1 MLLSESELNMYNAD
15 SILDEA
21 VLLDESES
29 VTKLPSIP
37 VVENSRLG
45 CGMVSINDLC
55 NLVEDYD
62 CSFEDAFCSIA
73 EENEIDTD
81 SLAVVVEDYNLIE
94 MPELVDIVPNIVVK
108 PISEDN
114 IVYQFVDACINEYYE
129 TGDEDWLYNILD
141 EAESVLHGKSSKEY
155 ENGKIMKRGF
165 GKDKKSNGLGIV
177 KTDASNWTSLRT
189 GLSNGR
195 LRRSIQAKRAKKAG
209 TDVNKTGQYLL
220 KRAKEHGKAL
230 EALGGKTEKDFDKQ
244 LAKGL
249 ANQLRTSQQQVAQLT
264 SKNQQLTADAEHR
277 ARQAMGAQDARQ
289 ALAAKRAEQEKQK
302 QAQAPRDTSTIDA
315 LKKRSSAA
323 WDAAKQ
329 ATADT
334 QAAAKKAKYTGMS
347 DYRGAG
353 GATPNAPSRFS
364 RGVNFAKNHKAAIG
378 LGVAGVAGAA
388 LAARKIAALRKQ
400 QQQHPGLRGKLQ
412 AIINKLKAK
421 LH

>member
-29 VTKLPSIP
+29 ITKLPSVP

-94 MPELVDIVPNIVVK
+94 MPELVDLVPNIVVK

-141 EAESVLHGKSSKEY
+141 EAESVLRGGNSTDWRSAK
-155 ENGKIMKRGF
+155 GAVRTAKIR
-165 GKDKKSNGLGIV
+165 SN
-177 KTDASNWTSLRT
+177 
-189 GLSNGR
+189 
-195 LRRSIQAKRAKKAG
+195 QAKARAHLRGEDQPSAAL
-209 TDVNKTGQYLL
+209 Q
-220 KRAKEHGKAL
+220 RAKERGR
-230 EALGGKTEKDFDKQ
+230 EAQAYDQAVSQAKNLAGQ
-244 LAKGL
+244 LKS
-249 ANQLRTSQQQVAQLT
+249 SQQQVAQLT
-264 SKNQQLTADAEHR
+264 SKNQQLTADAERR
-277 ARQAMGAQDARQ
+277 ARKAMGAQDARQ
-289 ALAAKRAEQEKQK
+289 ALAAKRAEREKQK
-302 QAQAPRDTSTIDA
+302 QAQAPRDTSTVDA

-334 QAAAKKAKYTGMS
+334 QAAAKKAKYSGMS

>member
-29 VTKLPSIP
+29 IVKLPAIP

-94 MPELVDIVPNIVVK
+94 MPELVDLVPNIVVK

-141 EAESVLHGKSSKEY
+141 EAESVLRGGNSTDY
-155 ENGKIMKRGF
+155 EIGKIIPKG
-165 GKDKKSNGLGIV
+165 NGQGARVI
-177 KTDASNWTSLRT
+177 KTDASGWRSAKGAVRSAKIR
-189 GLSNGR
+189 SN
-195 LRRSIQAKRAKKAG
+195 QAKARAHLRGEDQPSAAL
-209 TDVNKTGQYLL
+209 Q
-220 KRAKEHGKAL
+220 RAKERGR
-230 EALGGKTEKDFDKQ
+230 EAQAYDQAVSQAKNLAGQ
-244 LAKGL
+244 LKS
-249 ANQLRTSQQQVAQLT
+249 SQQQVAQLT

-277 ARQAMGAQDARQ
+277 ARQAMGVQDARQ
-289 ALAAKRAEQEKQK
+289 ALAAKRAEREKQK
-302 QAQAPRDTSTIDA
+302 QAQAPRDTSTVDA

-421 LH
+421 LR

>member
-141 EAESVLHGKSSKEY
+141 EAESVLRGGNSTDY
-155 ENGKIMKRGF
+155 EIGKIIPSGEDQPSAALQRARERGREAQAY
-165 GKDKKSNGLGIV
+165 DQAVS
-177 KTDASNWTSLRT
+177 
-189 GLSNGR
+189 
-195 LRRSIQAKRAKKAG
+195 QAKNLAG
-209 TDVNKTGQYLL
+209 QL
-220 KRAKEHGKAL
+220 KS
-230 EALGGKTEKDFDKQ
+230 
-244 LAKGL
+244 
-249 ANQLRTSQQQVAQLT
+249 SQQQVAQLT
-264 SKNQQLTADAEHR
+264 SKNQQLTADAEHS
-277 ARQAMGAQDARQ
+277 ARKAMGAQDARQ
-289 ALAAKRAEQEKQK
+289 ALAAKRAEREKQK
-302 QAQAPRDTSTIDA
+302 QSQAPRDTSTIDA

-329 ATADT
+329 ATADI

-353 GATPNAPSRFS
+353 GSTPNAPSRFS

>member
-94 MPELVDIVPNIVVK
+94 MPELVDLVPNIVVK

-141 EAESVLHGKSSKEY
+141 EAESILVGDRSKHYEIGKMIPKGNGQGARVL
-155 ENGKIMKRGF
+155 
-165 GKDKKSNGLGIV
+165 
-177 KTDASNWTSLRT
+177 KTDASGWRSARRAVNTKKKIKQINQAVSEPKSRPALQRAMER
-189 GLSNGR
+189 GR
-195 LRRSIQAKRAKKAG
+195 EAQAYDQAVSQAKNLAG
-209 TDVNKTGQYLL
+209 QL
-220 KRAKEHGKAL
+220 KS
-230 EALGGKTEKDFDKQ
+230 
-244 LAKGL
+244 
-249 ANQLRTSQQQVAQLT
+249 SQQQVAQLT

-289 ALAAKRAEQEKQK
+289 ALAAKRAEREKQK
-302 QAQAPRDTSTIDA
+302 QSQAPRDTSTIDA

-334 QAAAKKAKYTGMS
+334 QAAAKKAKYSGMS

>member
-94 MPELVDIVPNIVVK
+94 MPELVDLVPNIVVK

-129 TGDEDWLYNILD
+129 TGNEDWLYNILD
-141 EAESVLHGKSSKEY
+141 EAESVLDNNPTVTSANAFPVETIPEKYAKQLRKNPKLNIPKEL
-155 ENGKIMKRGF
+155 RTTR
-165 GKDKKSNGLGIV
+165 LV
-177 KTDASNWTSLRT
+177 RTDASGW
-189 GLSNGR
+189 
-195 LRRSIQAKRAKKAG
+195 RSANDATRIA
-209 TDVNKTGQYLL
+209 
-220 KRAKEHGKAL
+220 KAL
-230 EALGGKTEKDFDKQ
+230 RKNSQAVSEPKSRPALQKAIERGKTLGGKTEKDFDKQ

-249 ANQLRTSQQQVAQLT
+249 ANQIKSSQQKVAQL
-264 SKNQQLTADAEHR
+264 SSDAERR
-277 ARQAMGAQDARQ
+277 ARKAMGVQDART
-289 ALAAKRAEQEKQK
+289 ALAAKREEREKQK
-302 QAQAPRDTSTIDA
+302 QAQAPRDTSTVDA

-334 QAAAKKAKYTGMS
+334 QAAAKKAKYSGMS

-421 LH
+421 LR

>member
-94 MPELVDIVPNIVVK
+94 MPELVDLVPNIVVK

-141 EAESVLHGKSSKEY
+141 EAESLINAPSNDNNYLYKDLYGGPLNVSTTSAKQALEIKRRRKNRERAAQTLRGENVKPENKRLKAAKARGASEMQRVKSSHE
-155 ENGKIMKRGF
+155 EI
-165 GKDKKSNGLGIV
+165 
-177 KTDASNWTSLRT
+177 T
-189 GLSNGR
+189 
-195 LRRSIQAKRAKKAG
+195 
-209 TDVNKTGQYLL
+209 
-220 KRAKEHGKAL
+220 RAKEV
-230 EALGGKTEKDFDKQ
+230 
-244 LAKGL
+244 
-249 ANQLRTSQQQVAQLT
+249 ANQLKSSQQQVAQLT

-289 ALAAKRAEQEKQK
+289 AIAAKRAERAKQ
-302 QAQAPRDTSTIDA
+302 QQSQAPKDTSTIDA

-334 QAAAKKAKYTGMS
+334 QAAAKKAKYSGMS

>member
-94 MPELVDIVPNIVVK
+94 MPELVDLVPNIVVK

-141 EAESVLHGKSSKEY
+141 EADTNTLGTKTY
-155 ENGKIMKRGF
+155 ENGKMMKRGA
-165 GKDKKSNGLGIV
+165 GLGIV
-177 KTDASNWTSLRT
+177 KTDASKW
-189 GLSNGR
+189 GR
-195 LRRSIQAKRAKKAG
+195 LTRWGIANKRNAAKKRKAAN
-209 TDVNKTGQYLL
+209 VNKTGQYLL

-289 ALAAKRAEQEKQK
+289 ALAAKRAEREKQK

>member
-29 VTKLPSIP
+29 ITKLPSVP

-94 MPELVDIVPNIVVK
+94 MPELVDLVPNIVVK

-141 EAESVLHGKSSKEY
+141 EAESLINAPSNDNNYLYKDLYGGPLNVSTTSAKQALEIKRRRKNRERAAQTLRGENVKPENKRLKAAKARGASEMQRVKSSHE
-155 ENGKIMKRGF
+155 EI
-165 GKDKKSNGLGIV
+165 
-177 KTDASNWTSLRT
+177 T
-189 GLSNGR
+189 
-195 LRRSIQAKRAKKAG
+195 
-209 TDVNKTGQYLL
+209 
-220 KRAKEHGKAL
+220 RAKEV
-230 EALGGKTEKDFDKQ
+230 
-244 LAKGL
+244 
-249 ANQLRTSQQQVAQLT
+249 ANQLKSSQQQVAQLT

-289 ALAAKRAEQEKQK
+289 ALAAKRAEREKQK

-334 QAAAKKAKYTGMS
+334 QAAAKKAKYSGMS

>member
-29 VTKLPSIP
+29 ITKLPSVP

-94 MPELVDIVPNIVVK
+94 MPELVDLVPNIVVK

-141 EAESVLHGKSSKEY
+141 EADSLLKAPEPIKNRFNPAAGNIIVPTVSAKQQLE
-155 ENGKIMKRGF
+155 IRRRKRNREKAAAQLRGEDQPSAALQRARER
-165 GKDKKSNGLGIV
+165 GREAQAYDKAVS
-177 KTDASNWTSLRT
+177 
-189 GLSNGR
+189 
-195 LRRSIQAKRAKKAG
+195 QAKNLAG
-209 TDVNKTGQYLL
+209 QL
-220 KRAKEHGKAL
+220 KS
-230 EALGGKTEKDFDKQ
+230 
-244 LAKGL
+244 
-249 ANQLRTSQQQVAQLT
+249 SQQQVAQLT
-264 SKNQQLTADAEHR
+264 SKNQQLTADAERR
-277 ARQAMGAQDARQ
+277 ARKAMGAQDARQ
-289 ALAAKRAEQEKQK
+289 ALAAKRAEREKQK

-334 QAAAKKAKYTGMS
+334 QAAAKKAKYSGMS

-353 GATPNAPSRFS
+353 GATPNASSRFS

>member
-94 MPELVDIVPNIVVK
+94 MPELVDLVPNIVVK

-177 KTDASNWTSLRT
+177 KTDASDWTSLRT

-277 ARQAMGAQDARQ
+277 ARKAMGAQDARQ
-289 ALAAKRAEQEKQK
+289 AIAAKREALANQK
-302 QAQAPRDTSTIDA
+302 QATRDTSTIDA

-329 ATADT
+329 
-334 QAAAKKAKYTGMS
+334 AKYTGMS

>member
-94 MPELVDIVPNIVVK
+94 MPELVDLVPNIVVK

-141 EAESVLHGKSSKEY
+141 EAESLIKAPSNDDNYLYKDLYGGPLNVSTTSAKQALEIKRRRKNRERAAQNLRGEGKPENKRLKAAKARGASEMQRVKSSHDE
-155 ENGKIMKRGF
+155 I
-165 GKDKKSNGLGIV
+165 
-177 KTDASNWTSLRT
+177 T
-189 GLSNGR
+189 
-195 LRRSIQAKRAKKAG
+195 
-209 TDVNKTGQYLL
+209 
-220 KRAKEHGKAL
+220 RAKEV
-230 EALGGKTEKDFDKQ
+230 
-244 LAKGL
+244 
-249 ANQLRTSQQQVAQLT
+249 ANQLKSSQQQVAQLT

-289 ALAAKRAEQEKQK
+289 ALAAKRAEREKQK
-302 QAQAPRDTSTIDA
+302 RSQTPRDTSTIDA

-323 WDAAKQ
+323 WDASKQ
-329 ATADT
+329 ATADM
-334 QAAAKKAKYTGMS
+334 QSAAKKAKYTGMS

-353 GATPNAPSRFS
+353 GATPNAPSKFS

>member
-29 VTKLPSIP
+29 ITKLPSVP

-94 MPELVDIVPNIVVK
+94 MPELVDLVPNIVVK

-141 EAESVLHGKSSKEY
+141 EADS
-155 ENGKIMKRGF
+155 
-165 GKDKKSNGLGIV
+165 
-177 KTDASNWTSLRT
+177 
-189 GLSNGR
+189 
-195 LRRSIQAKRAKKAG
+195 
-209 TDVNKTGQYLL
+209 LL
-220 KRAKEHGKAL
+220 KAPEPIKNRFNPAAGNTIIPTVSAKQQLEIRRRKRNREKAAAQLRGEDQPSAALQRAKERGR
-230 EALGGKTEKDFDKQ
+230 EAQAYDQAVSQAKNLAGQ
-244 LAKGL
+244 LKS
-249 ANQLRTSQQQVAQLT
+249 SQQQVAQLT
-264 SKNQQLTADAEHR
+264 SKNQQLTADAERR
-277 ARQAMGAQDARQ
+277 ARKSMGAQDARQ
-289 ALAAKRAEQEKQK
+289 ALAAKRAEREKQK
-302 QAQAPRDTSTIDA
+302 QSQAPKDTSTIDA

-323 WDAAKQ
+323 WDASKQ
-329 ATADT
+329 ATADA
-334 QAAAKKAKYTGMS
+334 QAAAKKAKYSGMS

>member
-1 MLLSESELNMYNAD
+1 M
-15 SILDEA
+15 
-21 VLLDESES
+21 
-29 VTKLPSIP
+29 
-37 VVENSRLG
+37 
-45 CGMVSINDLC
+45 
-55 NLVEDYD
+55 
-62 CSFEDAFCSIA
+62 
-73 EENEIDTD
+73 
-81 SLAVVVEDYNLIE
+81 
-94 MPELVDIVPNIVVK
+94 
-108 PISEDN
+108 
-114 IVYQFVDACINEYYE
+114 
-129 TGDEDWLYNILD
+129 
-141 EAESVLHGKSSKEY
+141 
-155 ENGKIMKRGF
+155 
-165 GKDKKSNGLGIV
+165 
-177 KTDASNWTSLRT
+177 
-189 GLSNGR
+189 
-195 LRRSIQAKRAKKAG
+195 
-209 TDVNKTGQYLL
+209 
-220 KRAKEHGKAL
+220 
-230 EALGGKTEKDFDKQ
+230 
-244 LAKGL
+244 AKGL

-289 ALAAKRAEQEKQK
+289 ALAAKRAEREKQK

-353 GATPNAPSRFS
+353 DATPNAPSRFS

-421 LH
+421 LR